1 MGIEEEEDKF
11 KQWLFGMDRKYDGR
25 EPEFYRGKTRK
36 EKYCMW
42 QKYNNNEPIGD

>member
-11 KQWLFGMDRKYDGR
+11 KQWLYGMDRKYDGR
-25 EPEFYRGKTRK
+25 EPEFYRAKSR
-36 EKYCMW
+36 EDKYLMW